1 MPNFAF
7 RLMSFIL
14 SIRDLLIPVGKRLD
28 QFNIENG
35 FTVVDFGC
43 GPGSFVETASKLVG
57 NSGKVYAVD
66 VHPLA
71 IKAVTEKAKQ
81 KNLENVI
88 PVLATGYPVEI
99 DDHSVDVIYA
109 LDMFHH
115 IKDAGEFLKEL
126 HRLLKP
132 DGMLFI
138 ESGHQRMANA
148 RQKIIKSGCWEIIKE
163 KRNMFTCSPK

>member
-1 MPNFAF
+1 
-7 RLMSFIL
+7 MSFIL

-35 FTVVDFGC
+35 FTIVDFGC
-43 GPGSFVETASKLVG
+43 GPGSFIEYASKLVG
-57 NSGKVYAVD
+57 TSGKVYAVD
-66 VHPLA
+66 VQPLA
-71 IKAVTEKAKQ
+71 IKEVTEKAKN

-99 DDHSVDVIYA
+99 DDHSVDIIYA

-115 IKDAGEFLKEL
+115 IKDTGEFLKEL
-126 HRLLKP
+126 HRLLKS
-132 DGMLFI
+132 DGTLFI

-163 KRNMFTCSPK
+163 QRNMFTCSPK